1 MVVEEAVAEDS
12 DGAGDA
18 YASRSCQSLTCRLK
32 QGARLGEAQRRHAA
46 LVKVGLVDQSRSFQP
61 GAARLVARA
70 CMYIQVYFVRYDPSK
85 KEKLLCTVSCCPITI
100 ELE

>member
-46 LVKVGLVDQSRSFQP
+46 LVKVGLVDQSITVVSARRSSARRARVYVHP
-61 GAARLVARA
+61 G
-70 CMYIQVYFVRYDPSK
+70 
-85 KEKLLCTVSCCPITI
+85 LLRSI
-100 ELE
+100 